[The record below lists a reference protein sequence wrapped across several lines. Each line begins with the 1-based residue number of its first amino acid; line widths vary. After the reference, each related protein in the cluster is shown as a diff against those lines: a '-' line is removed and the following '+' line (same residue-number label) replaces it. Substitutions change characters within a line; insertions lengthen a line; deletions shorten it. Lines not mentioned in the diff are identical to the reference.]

1 MEDLRGFQGA
11 VQKACHVFGV
21 EKLFPE
27 QENALKAFISRED
40 VLLNLPT
47 GFGKSLVFQMA
58 PLVHAELS
66 KFNHRF
72 TANPIII
79 VISPLASLMEDQ
91 TIFLRNLNI
100 KAGYDKSVNGKIEK
114 GECSIVFSSP
124 ESLLGN
130 GRWRNMLSSD
140 TYKENLI
147 GIVVDEAH
155 CISHW

>member
-66 KFNHRF
+66 RFNHRF

-114 GECSIVFSSP
+114 GECSIVFSLP

-130 GRWRNMLSSD
+130 GHWRNMLSSD